1 MILKFLTDL
10 LACSTVSL
18 IMIIIIVI
26 LLLIIIIDINITKL
40 GRLKAVYGLFS
51 QARFRMDFLLS

>member
-40 GRLKAVYGLFS
+40 GRLKAVLFS
-51 QARFRMDFLLS
+51 RARFRMDFLLS